1 LPAIY
6 LDMETYRRG
15 GKAFVREEIIAIG
28 VLEEGSSEPKIFK
41 VWNGGRMRGEAEVL
55 KEFYEYIMGLGDPR
69 NIIFVGFNILRFDIP
84 LLIQRLARHKVAE
97 KMKRLPQLNH
107 FWNSEVLVVD
117 LMQLTLPLNK
127 MKFKSHTLENIA
139 SMLRRICPE
148 IPEPKGR
155 GSEIPRAYK
164 EGNYAYI
171 EEHLKTDLII
181 IKEVYSCI
189 RKWVYPCVRKCM
201 NITLQG
207 ASTTGNCSN

>member
-1 LPAIY
+1 MPAIY
-6 LDMETYRRG
+6 LDIETYRRG

-41 VWNGGRMRGEAEVL
+41 AWDGDRVKGEAEVL

-84 LLIQRLARHKVAE
+84 LLIQRLVEYGMRE
-97 KMKRLPQLNH
+97 LSQLNQ
-107 FWNSEVLVVD
+107 FWNSKVRVVD

-127 MKFKSHTLENIA
+127 MKFMGHTLENLA
-139 SMLRRICPE
+139 SRLRRVCPE

-155 GSEIPRAYK
+155 GSEIPKAYK

-189 RKWVYPCVRKCM
+189 RRCM
-201 NITLQG
+201 SITLQC
-207 ASTTGNCSN
+207 TTKQEL

>member
-6 LDMETYRRG
+6 LDIETYRRG

-41 VWNGGRMRGEAEVL
+41 VWDGDRVRSEAEML
-55 KEFYEYIMGLGDPR
+55 CEFNKYIEWYVEGLGDSSD
-69 NIIFVGFNILRFDIP
+69 IEFVGFNILRFDIP
-84 LLIQRLARHKVAE
+84 LLIQKLVEYGMRELS
-97 KMKRLPQLNH
+97 QLNQ
-107 FWNSEVLVVD
+107 FWNSKVRVVD

-127 MKFKSHTLENIA
+127 MKFKSHTLENLA
-139 SMLRRICPE
+139 SRLRRVCPE

-155 GSEIPRAYK
+155 GSEIPRAYE

-171 EEHLKTDLII
+171 EEHLKTDLMI

-189 RKWVYPCVRKCM
+189 RRCISV
-201 NITLQG
+201 IL
-207 ASTTGNCSN
+207 